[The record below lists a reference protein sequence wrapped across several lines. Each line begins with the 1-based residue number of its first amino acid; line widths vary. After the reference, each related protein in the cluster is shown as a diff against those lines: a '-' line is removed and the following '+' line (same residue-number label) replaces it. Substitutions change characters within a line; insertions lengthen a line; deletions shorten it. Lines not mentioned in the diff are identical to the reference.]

1 MKTKLPTAPLL
12 PSGHYRCRV
21 MVDGKRISVV
31 DADPNVCQ
39 AKAVALKNG
48 LIQAGKRPE
57 SLNVGE
63 AIDRYIER
71 KDAVLSPATI

>member
-1 MKTKLPTAPLL
+1 MKTKLPTAQLL
-12 PSGHYRCRV
+12 PSGQYRCRV

-48 LIQAGKRPE
+48 LIQAGKLP
-57 SLNVGE
+57 
-63 AIDRYIER
+63 
-71 KDAVLSPATI
+71 